1 MAYNSYK
8 NECLINTLQQ
18 VAILVGE
25 KKTVDEHE
33 VGLGLSLQHDLLMR
47 QAQDIHDGIFRVVI
61 MGAFT
66 TGKSTLINALVGK
79 RILPESALPSTA
91 ILTFIQYGEDVD
103 SVEVHFKDTVNEGGN
118 VVKGR
123 VEKLSQEDFF
133 NEYRY
138 TNEDNR
144 EFIETGQVKRFAVV
158 NHAVMRCS
166 LELMH
171 NGVCIVDSPGLEDKA
186 VATELSLRM
195 AKQAQAIVYVCGE
208 RGFDDRDRKYFEE
221 HFMGCPR
228 NVFFVMNRV
237 DLIASQ
243 TERAA
248 ALEKMRDDVKIW
260 LLKGDGTIDEELLDS
275 RVFGLSSL
283 DALDARRGM
292 FFDVAQQH
300 DVPLESEAAQRKGLS
315 SCFQPFEKE
324 LERFLTTDEMCKA
337 LYGKS
342 FVSLYETYQE
352 ALKKTQE
359 SMAFYE
365 GNKQMTEEKRKECE
379 RIIAEIETNIN
390 ATEQAFDACVIRL
403 QALFGDLVRDSVH
416 SVDKTWHVDLPN
428 LQEEINEEFSMGD
441 YLRLALTNVNIFNTA
456 EEREEKTKRLLEP
469 FVKVVSNH
477 ISNKIDEY
485 VEDNHSVV
493 NAAIMECQS
502 KVDTSLNQTAQLF
515 GQLGDTLTED
525 TEYSIGGDQNW
536 LQNIVSTIM
545 GDASAVVKT
554 AAGGKMAWMEFVSK
568 AVFNFTWQWV
578 IGVMASGGWGL
589 FIIALIEYMQ
599 MKNGRHEMV
608 ERMLTECKT
617 KTLNEMDRRHSMSI
631 EVMNQRIAGTLY
643 QVREDKCRAIRQ
655 QLADER
661 QHLEEI
667 QSNLNDNAFNAEAEH
682 ERTDYILNTIL
693 YESAHAYSEVF
704 DSQISVD
711 EYISQ
716 MQNAKG

>member
-8 NECLINTLQQ
+8 NERLISTLQR
-18 VAILVGE
+18 VAALVGE
-25 KKTVDEHE
+25 KKTIEGQE

-47 QAQDIHDGIFRVVI
+47 QARDIHDGIFRVVV

-91 ILTFIQYGEDVD
+91 ILTFIQYGEEENC
-103 SVEVHFKDTVNEGGN
+103 VEVHFKGTPDEDGN
-118 VVKGR
+118 YVAGR
-123 VEKLSQEDFF
+123 VEKMTQEDFF

-144 EFIETGQVKRFAVV
+144 EFIGTGQVERFAIVDY
-158 NHAVMRCS
+158 AIMRCS

-186 VATELSLRM
+186 VATELSLSM
-195 AKQAQAIVYVCGE
+195 AKQAQAIVYICSE
-208 RGFDDRDRKYFEE
+208 RGFDDRDRSYFEE
-221 HFMGCPR
+221 HFLGCPR
-228 NVFFVMNRV
+228 NVFFVMNRI
-237 DLIASQ
+237 DLIANQ
-243 TERAA
+243 TECAD
-248 ALEKMRDDVKIW
+248 ALEKMKDDVRICF
-260 LLKGDGTIDEELLDS
+260 LKNDGTIDYELMNS

-292 FFDVAQQH
+292 TFDANQQH
-300 DVPLESEAAQRKGLS
+300 DIAINEYQRK
-315 SCFQPFEKE
+315 EKE
-324 LERFLTTDEMCKA
+324 LKSNFLPFEDELECFLTTDEMCRA

-352 ALKKTQE
+352 ALRKTRE

-365 GNKQMTEEKRKECE
+365 GKKQMTEGKRRECE
-379 RIIAEIETNIN
+379 RIIFEIETNIN

-403 QALFGDLVRDSVH
+403 QSLFGDLVRDSIR
-416 SVDKTWHVDLPN
+416 SVDKTWHVDLPK
-428 LQEEINEEFSMGD
+428 LQEEINFGMEQ
-441 YLRLALTNVNIFNTA
+441 YLRLALTNINIFISA
-456 EEREEKTKRLLEP
+456 KEREENTKQLLEP
-469 FVKVVSNH
+469 FAQIIAKH
-477 ISNKIDEY
+477 ISKKIDEY
-485 VEDNHSVV
+485 IEDNRSVV

-502 KVDTSLNQTAQLF
+502 KVDASLQQTAQLF
-515 GQLGDTLTED
+515 GALGDSLTDE
-525 TEYSIGGDQNW
+525 TEYAVGGDQNW

-545 GDASAVVKT
+545 GDASAAVKT

-599 MKNGRHEMV
+599 MRNGRHEMV

-617 KTLNEMDRRHSMSI
+617 KTLNEMESKLSTSI
-631 EVMNQRIAGTLY
+631 EVMNQRIAGMLY
-643 QVREDKCRAIRQ
+643 QVREDKCCSIRQ

-661 QHLEEI
+661 EHLAEI
-667 QSNLNDNAFNAEAEH
+667 QANLDDNNFNAEAERQ
-682 ERTDYILNTIL
+682 RTDYILATIL
-693 YESAHAYSEVF
+693 NESAHAYSDVF
-704 DSQISVD
+704 DQQVSTD
-711 EYISQ
+711 EFLNL
-716 MQNAKG
+716 MQTKKV

>member
-469 FVKVVSNH
+469 FIKVVSNH

-536 LQNIVSTIM
+536 LQNIVSTIV

>member
-8 NECLINTLQQ
+8 NECLIYTLQQ
-18 VAILVGE
+18 VATLVGE
-25 KKTVDEHE
+25 KKTVEGHE
-33 VGLGLSLQHDLLMR
+33 VGSGLTLQHNLLMK
-47 QAQDIHDGIFRVVI
+47 QAQDIHDGLFRVVV

-123 VEKLSQEDFF
+123 VETLSQDDFF

-138 TNEDNR
+138 NNEDNR
-144 EFIETGQVKRFAVV
+144 EFIETGQVERFAIVDY
-158 NHAVMRCS
+158 AIMRCS

-171 NGVCIVDSPGLEDKA
+171 NGVYIVDSPGLEDKV
-186 VATELSLRM
+186 VATELSLSM
-195 AKQAQAIVYVCGE
+195 AKQAQAIVYVCSE
-208 RGFDDRDRKYFEE
+208 RGFDDRDRSYFEE
-221 HFMGCPR
+221 HFLGCPR
-228 NVFFVMNRV
+228 NVFFVMNRI
-237 DLIASQ
+237 DLIANQ
-243 TERAA
+243 TERAS
-248 ALEKMRDDVKIW
+248 ALEKMKDDVKVCF
-260 LLKGDGTIDEELLDS
+260 LRNDGSIDYELMNN

-292 FFDVAQQH
+292 TFDADQQH
-300 DVPLESEAAQRKGLS
+300 DITINEYQCMEKEQKSN
-315 SCFQPFEKE
+315 FQPFENE

-337 LYGKS
+337 LYVKS
-342 FVSLYETYQE
+342 FVTLYETYQE
-352 ALKKTQE
+352 ALRKTRE

-365 GNKQMTEEKRKECE
+365 GNKLMTEEKRKECE

-390 ATEQAFDACVIRL
+390 ATEQAFDACVVRL
-403 QALFGDLVRDSVH
+403 QSLFGDLVRDSIH
-416 SVDKTWHVDLPN
+416 SVDKTWHVDLPK
-428 LQEEINEEFSMGD
+428 LQEEISFGMGQ
-441 YLRLALTNVNIFNTA
+441 YLRLALTNINIFISTK
-456 EEREEKTKRLLEP
+456 EREENTKKLLEP
-469 FVKVVSNH
+469 FAQIIAKH
-477 ISNKIDEY
+477 ISDKIDEY
-485 VEDNHSVV
+485 VEDNRSVV

-502 KVDTSLNQTAQLF
+502 KVDTSLQQTAQLF
-515 GQLGDTLTED
+515 GELGDSLTDE
-525 TEYSIGGDQNW
+525 TEFAVGGDQNW

-545 GDASAVVKT
+545 GDASAAVKT

-599 MKNGRHEMV
+599 MRNGRHEMV

-617 KTLNEMDRRHSMSI
+617 KTLNEMDNKLSSSI
-631 EVMNQRIAGTLY
+631 EVMNQRIAGMLY
-643 QVREDKCRAIRQ
+643 QVSEDKCRSIRQ

-661 QHLEEI
+661 KHLAEI
-667 QSNLNDNAFNAEAEH
+667 QANLDDNNFNAESERQ
-682 ERTDYILNTIL
+682 RTDYILTTIL
-693 YESAHAYSEVF
+693 KESAHAYSEVF
-704 DSQISVD
+704 DQQVST
-711 EYISQ
+711 EEFLNL
-716 MQNAKG
+716 MQTKNV

>member
-103 SVEVHFKDTVNEGGN
+103 SVEVHFKDTVDEGGN

-158 NHAVMRCS
+158 NYAVMRCS

-248 ALEKMRDDVKIW
+248 ALEKMRDDVKICF
-260 LLKGDGTIDEELLDS
+260 LKGDGTIDEELLDS
-275 RVFGLSSL
+275 RAFGLSSL

-300 DVPLESEAAQRKGLS
+300 DVPLESEAA
-315 SCFQPFEKE
+315 

-617 KTLNEMDRRHSMSI
+617 KTLNEMDRRLSMSI

>member
-8 NECLINTLQQ
+8 NECLISTLKQ
-18 VAILVGE
+18 VATLVGE
-25 KKTVDEHE
+25 KKTEDEHE

-47 QAQDIHDGIFRVVI
+47 QAQDIHDGIFRVVV

-103 SVEVHFKDTVNEGGN
+103 CVEIHFKNTVDEGGK

-123 VEKLSQEDFF
+123 VETLSQENFF
-133 NEYRY
+133 NDYRY

-144 EFIETGQVKRFAVV
+144 EFFETGQVKRFAVV
-158 NHAVMRCS
+158 DYAILRCS

-195 AKQAQAIVYVCGE
+195 AKQAQAIVYVCSE

-228 NVFFVMNRV
+228 NVFFVMNRI
-237 DLIASQ
+237 DLISSQ
-243 TERAA
+243 TERAV
-248 ALEKMRDDVKIW
+248 ALEKMKDDVKICF
-260 LLKGDGTIDEELLDS
+260 LKGDGTIDEELLNS

-292 FFDVAQQH
+292 TFDVAQQH
-300 DVPLESEAAQRKGLS
+300 DVPLKSEAAQKMEYS
-315 SCFQPFEKE
+315 SCFQPFEKQ
-324 LERFLTTDEMCKA
+324 LECFLTTDEMCKA
-337 LYGKS
+337 LYDKS
-342 FVSLYETYQE
+342 FVTLYETYQE
-352 ALKKTQE
+352 ALRKTHE

-365 GNKQMTEEKRKECE
+365 GNKQLTEEKRKECE

-390 ATEQAFDACVIRL
+390 VTEQAFDACVIKL

-456 EEREEKTKRLLEP
+456 EERNEKTKRLLEP
-469 FVKVVSNH
+469 FVKVISNH
-477 ISNKIDEY
+477 ISNKIDEH

-493 NAAIMECQS
+493 NAAILECQN
-502 KVDTSLNQTAQLF
+502 KVDASLHQTLQLF
-515 GQLGDTLTED
+515 GRLGDTLTGE
-525 TEYSIGGDQNW
+525 TEYAIGGDQNW

-599 MKNGRHEMV
+599 MKNGKHEMV

-617 KTLNEMDRRHSMSI
+617 KTLNDMDSKLSTSI

-661 QHLEEI
+661 QHLAEI
-667 QSNLNDNAFNAEAEH
+667 QSNLDDDSFNAEAER
-682 ERTDYILNTIL
+682 ERTDYILSTIL
-693 YESAHAYSEVF
+693 CESAHTYSEVF
-704 DSQISVD
+704 DLQITTD
-711 EYISQ
+711 EFIFH

>member
-8 NECLINTLQQ
+8 NECLISTLWQ
-18 VAILVGE
+18 VATLVGE
-25 KKTVDEHE
+25 KKTVEGHE
-33 VGLGLSLQHDLLMR
+33 VGLGLTLQHDQLMR
-47 QAQDIHDGIFRVVI
+47 QAQDIHDGIFRVVV

-91 ILTFIQYGEDVD
+91 ILTFIQYGEDMN
-103 SVEVHFKDTVNEGGN
+103 SVEVHFKDMVDEGGN

-123 VEKLSQEDFF
+123 VETLSQEDFF

-138 TNEDNR
+138 NNEDNR
-144 EFIETGQVKRFAVV
+144 EFLETGQVKRFAVV
-158 NHAVMRCS
+158 DYAIMRCS

-186 VATELSLRM
+186 VATELSLLM
-195 AKQAQAIVYVCGE
+195 AKQAQTIVYVCSE
-208 RGFDDRDRKYFEE
+208 RGFDDRDRSYFEE
-221 HFMGCPR
+221 QFRGCPR
-228 NVFFVMNRV
+228 NVFFVMNRI
-237 DLIASQ
+237 DLIANQ
-243 TERAA
+243 AERAT
-248 ALEKMRDDVKIW
+248 ALEKMKDDVKVCF
-260 LLKGDGTIDEELLDS
+260 LRNDGTIDEALMNS

-292 FFDVAQQH
+292 SFDANQQH
-300 DVPLESEAAQRKGLS
+300 DITINEYQCEDKEQKSNFLS
-315 SCFQPFEKE
+315 FENE

-342 FVSLYETYQE
+342 FVTLYETYQE
-352 ALKKTQE
+352 ALRKTQE

-365 GNKQMTEEKRKECE
+365 GNKKMTEEKRKECE

-403 QALFGDLVRDSVH
+403 QSLFGDLVRDSIH
-416 SVDKTWHVDLPN
+416 SVDKTWHVDLPK
-428 LQEEINEEFSMGD
+428 LQEEISFGMGQ
-441 YLRLALTNVNIFNTA
+441 YLRLALTNINIFISA
-456 EEREEKTKRLLEP
+456 KEREENTKKLLEP
-469 FVKVVSNH
+469 FAQIIAKH
-477 ISNKIDEY
+477 ISDKIDEY
-485 VEDNHSVV
+485 VEDNRSVV
-493 NAAIMECQS
+493 NSAIKECQS
-502 KVDTSLNQTAQLF
+502 KVDTSLQQTAQLF
-515 GQLGDTLTED
+515 GELGDSLTDE
-525 TEYSIGGDQNW
+525 TEFSVGGDQNW

-545 GDASAVVKT
+545 GDASAAVKT

-617 KTLNEMDRRHSMSI
+617 KTLNEMDSKLSTSI
-631 EVMNQRIAGTLY
+631 EVMNQRIAGMLY
-643 QVREDKCRAIRQ
+643 QAREDKCRSIRQ

-661 QHLEEI
+661 EHQAEI
-667 QSNLNDNAFNAEAEH
+667 QANLDDNNFNAEAER
-682 ERTDYILNTIL
+682 ERTDYILSTVLN
-693 YESAHAYSEVF
+693 ESAYAYSEVF
-704 DSQISVD
+704 DQQVSA
-711 EYISQ
+711 EEFLNL
-716 MQNAKG
+716 MQTKTV

>member
-8 NECLINTLQQ
+8 NECLINALQQ
-18 VAILVGE
+18 VATLVGE

-47 QAQDIHDGIFRVVI
+47 QAKDIRDGIFRVVV

-79 RILPESALPSTA
+79 RVLPESALPSTA

-103 SVEVHFKDTVNEGGN
+103 CVEVHFKDTVDESGN

-123 VEKLSQEDFF
+123 VETLSQEDFF
-133 NEYRY
+133 NEYHY

-144 EFIETGQVKRFAVV
+144 EFIETGLVKRFAMVDY
-158 NHAVMRCS
+158 AIMRSS

-171 NGVCIVDSPGLEDKA
+171 NGVCIIDSPGLEDKA
-186 VATELSLRM
+186 VATELSLKM
-195 AKQAQAIVYVCGE
+195 AKQAQAVVYVCSE

-237 DLIASQ
+237 DLIPSQ

-248 ALEKMRDDVKIW
+248 ALEKMKDDVKICF
-260 LLKGDGTIDEELLDS
+260 LRNNGTIDEELLNS

-292 FFDVAQQH
+292 TFDVTQQH
-300 DVPLESEAAQRKGLS
+300 DVPLKSEMVQEKEHS
-315 SCFQPFEKE
+315 SHFQPFEKE

-342 FVSLYETYQE
+342 FVTLYETYQE
-352 ALKKTQE
+352 ALRITQE

-379 RIIAEIETNIN
+379 RIISEIETNIN
-390 ATEQAFDACVIRL
+390 ATEQAFDACVIKL

-485 VEDNHSVV
+485 VEDNRSVV
-493 NAAIMECQS
+493 DAAILECQTR
-502 KVDTSLNQTAQLF
+502 VDTSLNQTAQLF
-515 GQLGDTLTED
+515 GQLGDTLTDE
-525 TEYSIGGDQNW
+525 TEYAIGGDQNW

-617 KTLNEMDRRHSMSI
+617 KTLNEMDSRLSTAI
-631 EVMNQRIAGTLY
+631 DVMNQRIAGTLY

-661 QHLEEI
+661 QHLVEI
-667 QSNLNDNAFNAEAEH
+667 QSNLEDNAFNAEAER

-693 YESAHAYSEVF
+693 CESAHAYSEVL
-704 DSQISVD
+704 DCQIDVD
-711 EYISQ
+711 EFVNQ
-716 MQNAKG
+716 MQIVKG